1 MDSRHGAWPDEPRP
15 RKGGGMVLTGLLF
28 VVGTFLF
35 IVWMAVIG
43 GTHTLYTLIPLL
55 IGLPLLMVGLAKR
68 GSG

>member
-1 MDSRHGAWPDEPRP
+1 
-15 RKGGGMVLTGLLF
+15 MVLTGLLF

-68 GSG
+68 GSD